1 VGRLDDLIEESNLKG
16 LPYPDLPL
24 IKDVT
29 VDDYY
34 VFSEAFYKQDTP
46 NMSKLEAS
54 VWDMLNRKALNLS
67 LLVFYTRTW
76 QTWGALERFYY
87 TPFVLML
94 IRAQIKSI

>member
-1 VGRLDDLIEESNLKG
+1 
-16 LPYPDLPL
+16 
-24 IKDVT
+24 
-29 VDDYY
+29 
-34 VFSEAFYKQDTP
+34 
-46 NMSKLEAS
+46 MSKLEAS